1 MKEIVFQSRS
11 LVRRFGA
18 FTAVDDMNV
27 ELKKGDIFALVG
39 QNGAGKTT
47 LLKMICGLTPPTS
60 GSMELFGYSGTKELG
75 RARRRIGSI
84 IETPGFYPYLSA
96 CQNLEYYRI
105 QRGIGKKNCVEEAL
119 HFVGLDTVGNKKF
132 KSFSLGMKQ
141 RLGLALAIL
150 NDPDFLV
157 LDEPINGLDP
167 VGIREFREI
176 LLKLNHEKE
185 TTILVSS
192 HILGEL
198 SQIATRYGFISGGRL
213 VECLTAEELEMKCRV
228 TLKLEVDNS
237 AKAAAV
243 LTDRFSMKQIEILD
257 ETTLLLS
264 EGLDRPEFVVKAL
277 VESGILVSQAYRTG
291 ANLENYFIDLIGGKQ
306 IA

>member
-1 MKEIVFQSRS
+1 MKETVFQSRS
-11 LVRRFGA
+11 LVRRFGT
-18 FTAVDDMNV
+18 FTAVDDLSMD
-27 ELKKGDIFALVG
+27 LHKGDIFALVG

-60 GSMELFGYSGTKELG
+60 GSLELFGSSNPKGLE

-96 CQNLEYYRI
+96 SQNLEYYRI
-105 QRGIGKKNCVEEAL
+105 QRGIGNKSCTKEAL
-119 HFVGLDTVGNKKF
+119 DFVGLNAGEKKF
-132 KSFSLGMKQ
+132 KTFSLGMKQ

-150 NDPDFLV
+150 DDPDFLV

-167 VGIREFREI
+167 MGIREFREI
-176 LLKLNHEKE
+176 LLKLNREKG
-185 TTILVSS
+185 TTILISS

-198 SQIATRYGFISGGRL
+198 SQIATRYGFIRDGKL
-213 VECLTAEELEMKCRV
+213 VECIAADVLEKKCRA
-228 TLKLEVDNS
+228 TLRMEVDDS

-243 LTDRFSMKQIEILD
+243 LRERLSLKQVRILD
-257 ETTLLLS
+257 GSKLDVS
-264 EGLDRPEFVVKAL
+264 ELIDRPELAVKSL
-277 VESGILVSQAYRTG
+277 VEAGVMVSQVYRAG
-291 ANLENYFIDLIGGKQ
+291 ESLENYFVNLIGGKK